1 MVFNSF
7 FFIFIFMP
15 LVTAGWYLLNKK
27 SATAAEWF
35 LIAMGLWFYGS
46 FGIWYLIILMLSVL
60 FNYGTGILVRGK
72 NKGILAAGIAVNLL
86 FMCWFK
92 YVTPALVSY
101 AEAGE
106 LSVST
111 RAMSFLSVGLPIGFS
126 FYTFSQISYLIDS
139 FQGKIARDG
148 FRRYVLY
155 LTYFPKIIEGPITC
169 YEEIAVQF
177 RDPMKRRFDAEAF
190 ARGLS
195 LFVFGLAKKL
205 LIADVLAGV
214 ATFGIQ
220 SAWYLDTLAGIL
232 TMNCYALQLYYDFSG
247 YCDMAMGI
255 SAMLGIAL
263 PLNFNAPFRAESFSE
278 FWKRW
283 HMTLTRFF
291 TKYVYIPLGGSRRGT
306 LRTAVNVML
315 VFLLSAL
322 WHGLGTTYLIWGLL
336 SGAFVA
342 AGSLWGKRKASKAV
356 KRADADGKSQSRENS
371 LSEKRNRIPRFIRRL
386 KVYLLFILT
395 LVFFAAPNTEYSL
408 VILKNLFR
416 PLYPGWLYRMAAK
429 LDVPEFWVIN
439 KAVGV
444 VTPSLQNPVL
454 LLELLAI
461 VVIGLV
467 LTQRRTAVQLA
478 SELRLTGRNAVLVG
492 ILLVLCLCSMSG
504 VSTYLYFK
512 F

>member
-27 SATAAEWF
+27 SAAAAEWF

-46 FGIWYLIILMLSVL
+46 FGSMYLLILALSIL
-60 FNYGTGILVRGK
+60 FNYGVGILLRRQ
-72 NKGILAAGIAVNLL
+72 NKGLLAAGIAVNLF

-92 YVTPALVSY
+92 YVTPALVSC
-101 AEAGE
+101 ADAGQ
-106 LSVST
+106 LTVSQET
-111 RAMSFLSVGLPIGFS
+111 LDFLSVGLPVGFS
-126 FYTFSQISYLIDS
+126 FYTFSQISYLVDS
-139 FQGKIARDG
+139 FHGKLAGDG

-155 LTYFPKIIEGPITC
+155 LSYFPKIIEGPITC
-169 YEEIAVQF
+169 YEEIASQF
-177 RDPMKRRFDAEAF
+177 REAQRRRFDAEAF

-205 LIADVLAGV
+205 LIADVLAGA

-220 SAWYLDTLAGIL
+220 SAWYLDTLAGLL
-232 TMNCYALQLYYDFSG
+232 TMSCYALQLYYDFSG

-255 SAMLGIAL
+255 SAMLGIEL
-263 PLNFNAPFRAESFSE
+263 PLNFNAPFRAESFPE

-291 TKYVYIPLGGSRRGT
+291 TKYVYIPLGGSRKGT
-306 LRTAVNVML
+306 LRTAVNIML

-342 AGSLWGKRKASKAV
+342 AGSLWTKRKNAGQKEA
-356 KRADADGKSQSRENS
+356 KGGTPFAGKHGFIQ
-371 LSEKRNRIPRFIRRL
+371 RFIKRG
-386 KVYLLFILT
+386 KVYLLFLFT
-395 LVFFAAPNTEYSL
+395 LVFFAAPSTEYSL

-416 PLYPGWLYRMAAK
+416 PMYPGWLYRMAAK

-439 KAVGV
+439 KAVSAAA
-444 VTPSLQNPVL
+444 PSLQNPVL
-454 LLELLAI
+454 LLELLA
-461 VVIGLV
+461 VSVIGLV
-467 LTQRRTAVQLA
+467 LTQGRTAKELA
-478 SELRLTGRNAVLVG
+478 AELRLTRRNAVLIG

>member
-46 FGIWYLIILMLSVL
+46 FGVWYLVILMLSVL
-60 FNYGTGILVRGK
+60 FNYAAGSFLPKK
-72 NKGILAAGIAVNLL
+72 NKGLLAAGIAVNLF

-92 YVTPALVSY
+92 YVTPALVSA
-101 AEAGE
+101 AEAGQ
-106 LSVST
+106 LLISQRT
-111 RAMSFLSVGLPIGFS
+111 MDFLSVGLPIGFS

-139 FQGKIARDG
+139 YQGTIARDG

-177 RDPMKRRFDAEAF
+177 RDTKKRCFHAETF
-190 ARGLS
+190 ARGLI

-205 LIADVLAGV
+205 LIADVLAGA

-220 SAWYLDTLAGIL
+220 SAWDLDTLAVLL
-232 TMNCYALQLYYDFSG
+232 TMSCYALQLYYDFSG
-247 YCDMAMGI
+247 YCDMAMGL
-255 SAMLGIAL
+255 SAMLGIEL
-263 PLNFNAPFRAESFSE
+263 PLNFNAPFQARTFSE

-291 TKYVYIPLGGSRRGT
+291 TRYVYIPLGGSRRGK
-306 LRTAVNVML
+306 LRTAANVML

-342 AGSLWGKRKASKAV
+342 AGSLLTKKKVFGKV
-356 KRADADGKSQSRENS
+356 
-371 LSEKRNRIPRFIRRL
+371 
-386 KVYLLFILT
+386 KVYLLFLLT
-395 LVFFAAPNTEYSL
+395 LVFFAAPSTEYSM

-439 KAVGV
+439 KAVV
-444 VTPSLQNPVL
+444 AAAPSLQNPVL
-454 LLELLAI
+454 LLELVCIVAI
-461 VVIGLV
+461 ALV
-467 LTQRRTAVQLA
+467 LTQKKTAA
-478 SELRLTGRNAVLVG
+478 ELSAQIRLTGKNAALIG
-492 ILLVLCLCSMSG
+492 FLLVLCLCSMSG

>member
-46 FGIWYLIILMLSVL
+46 FGIWYLVILMLSVL
-60 FNYGTGILVRGK
+60 FNYGMGALLQHK
-72 NKGILAAGIAVNLL
+72 NKGLLAAGIAVNLL

-106 LSVST
+106 LSVSP

-126 FYTFSQISYLIDS
+126 FYTFSQISYLIDA

-177 RDPMKRRFDAEAF
+177 RDPKKRRFDGEAF

-232 TMNCYALQLYYDFSG
+232 TMSCYALQLYYDFSG

-263 PLNFNAPFRAESFSE
+263 PLNFNAPFQAESFSE

-342 AGSLWGKRKASKAV
+342 AGSLWGKRK
-356 KRADADGKSQSRENS
+356 
-371 LSEKRNRIPRFIRRL
+371 
-386 KVYLLFILT
+386 VYLLFLFT

-467 LTQRRTAVQLA
+467 LTQQRTAVELA

>member
-46 FGIWYLIILMLSVL
+46 FGVWYLVILVLSVL
-60 FNYGTGILVRGK
+60 FNYGTGSLLRKKNRGL
-72 NKGILAAGIAVNLL
+72 LAAGIAVNLF

-92 YVTPALVSY
+92 YVTPALVSG
-101 AEAGE
+101 AEAGW
-106 LSVST
+106 LQVSQRT
-111 RAMSFLSVGLPIGFS
+111 MDFLSVGLPIGFS
-126 FYTFSQISYLIDS
+126 FYTFSQISYLVDS
-139 FQGKIARDG
+139 YQGTITRDG

-169 YEEIAVQF
+169 YEEIAMQF
-177 RDPMKRRFDAEAF
+177 RDASKRRFHAENF
-190 ARGLS
+190 ARGLI

-205 LIADVLAGV
+205 LIADVLAGA

-220 SAWYLDTLAGIL
+220 SAWYLDTLAGVL
-232 TMNCYALQLYYDFSG
+232 TMSCYALQLYYDFSG
-247 YCDMAMGI
+247 YCDMAMGL
-255 SAMLGIAL
+255 SAMLGIEL
-263 PLNFNAPFRAESFSE
+263 PLNFNAPFQAKSFPE

-291 TKYVYIPLGGSRRGT
+291 TRYVYIPLGGSRRGK
-306 LRTAVNVML
+306 LRTAGNVMV

-342 AGSLWGKRKASKAV
+342 AGGLLTNLLPQKMFGKV
-356 KRADADGKSQSRENS
+356 FGKV
-371 LSEKRNRIPRFIRRL
+371 
-386 KVYLLFILT
+386 KVYLLFLFT
-395 LVFFAAPNTEYSL
+395 LVFFAAPSAEYSM

-439 KAVGV
+439 KAVGAAA
-444 VTPSLQNPVL
+444 PSLQNPVL
-454 LLELLAI
+454 LLELVII
-461 VVIGLV
+461 VAVALV
-467 LTQRRTAVQLA
+467 LTQKKTAAELA
-478 SELRLTGRNAVLVG
+478 AQVRLTRKNAALIG
-492 ILLVLCLCSMSG
+492 LLLVLCLCSMSG